1 MLKKTRLHIY
11 KELYKNAK
19 YGTQELIIAKK
30 QPFFDEKLSESV
42 GKPKELWNTLKSLGM
57 LKKTVVSNFN
67 ANDNNK
73 SLTYDIKTMSKVFK
87 DFFSNLAKSFLD
99 KLPDPSNKY
108 NLESVFLYYS
118 NFAIPE
124 LFHIKST

>member
-1 MLKKTRLHIY
+1 MDKLLKVLKKTRLHIY

-87 DFFSNLAKSFLD
+87 DFFSSLLSLFLL
-99 KLPDPSNKY
+99 KCLTRQISITY
-108 NLESVFLYYS
+108 NS
-118 NFAIPE
+118 
-124 LFHIKST
+124 